1 MIKEWYN
8 DEVSRVCQKVNSLEY
23 DMVFAMATD
32 SHLDNSMED
41 FAENIKA
48 VSSEVNF
55 KCFAHMG
62 DFLNGNL
69 PRSVTKKVLK
79 EQMALYLDAVAPK
92 PFYPAQGNH
101 DGFWG
106 DMAIDSEWFEATNFT
121 NEYKNVTRPEGKQY
135 FYADFEEEK
144 VRFIIVGTFFYEGFD
159 DGTPFKKRDGIDDA
173 QAQWLENEAF
183 NVKEGWTVF
192 LFSHEVPL
200 YGFEE
205 KSKYEET
212 PIHNGARIFQSL
224 VKKSK
229 ENKFD
234 VAVWFIGHHHGDNH
248 VCIDGINFVTV
259 ASQTAYV
266 PQLWPMKF
274 GYYPERELNTK
285 TEDLWEI
292 AVWNKKE
299 KTVNLIRFGAGVD
312 RVVNYGGE
320 EA

>member
-1 MIKEWYN
+1 MIKQWYN
-8 DEVSRVCQKVNSLEY
+8 EEITRVCEKVNSLKK
-23 DMVFAMATD
+23 DLVFGMATD
-32 SHLDNSMED
+32 SHLDNSMEE
-41 FAENIKA
+41 FAENIK
-48 VSSEVNF
+48 EVDKKLNLKF
-55 KCFAHMG
+55 LAHMG

-69 PRSVTKKVLK
+69 PYDVTMKILE
-79 EQMALYLDAVAPK
+79 EQMTLYRNAINNK

-101 DGFWG
+101 DGFMF
-106 DMAIDSEWFEATNFT
+106 DKAVDSDWFEATNFT
-121 NEYKNVTRPEGKQY
+121 NNYKNVTRPEGKPY
-135 FYADFEEEK
+135 FYVDYEEEK
-144 VRFIIVGTFFYEGFD
+144 VRLIIVSTFFYDGYD
-159 DGTPFKKRDGIDDA
+159 DGTPYKKRDGIDDV
-173 QAQWLENEAF
+173 QALWLESEAF

-212 PIHNGARIFQSL
+212 PIHNGARIFDSL

-229 ENKFD
+229 ENKFE

-266 PQLWPMKF
+266 PQLWPMKY
-274 GYYPERELNTK
+274 GYYPERDLNTK

-292 AVWNKKE
+292 AVLDKE
-299 KTVNLIRFGAGVD
+299 AKTVNLIRFGAGSD
-312 RVVNYGGE
+312 RIVNYGGVK
-320 EA
+320 A